1 MNPNVNQY
9 LEIGCGRCPLGGTP
23 ECKVNDWREIL
34 EALRLILL
42 DTELVEEV
50 KWSVPCYNFNGANVC
65 ILSAFKNYTTVSF
78 FKGSLL
84 TDTHAV
90 LDKPGKNSQ
99 ASRYLTFTSLD
110 QVIEKEAILRA
121 YIKEAIEIE
130 KKGLKVAFKKD
141 PEPIPA
147 ELQELFNQDP
157 VLQEAFEA
165 LTPGRQRGY
174 ILHFSAAKQS
184 ATRKRRIEKY
194 IPKIMEGKGFHDY

>member
-1 MNPNVNQY
+1 MNPSVDQY
-9 LEIGCGRCPLGGTP
+9 LEIGCGRCPMGGTP
-23 ECKVNDWREIL
+23 ECKVNNWREIL

-42 DTELVEEV
+42 NTKLTEEV
-50 KWSVPCYNFNGANVC
+50 KWSVPCYTFDGANVC
-65 ILSAFKNYTTVSF
+65 ILSAFKHYTTVSF

-99 ASRYLTFTSLD
+99 ASRYLMFTSLD
-110 QVIEKEAILRA
+110 QVIEKESILRD

-130 KKGLKVAFKKD
+130 KKGLKVAFKKN

-147 ELQELFNQDP
+147 ELQELFDQDP
-157 VLQEAFEA
+157 VLKDAFEA

-184 ATRKRRIEKY
+184 ATRQRRIEKY